1 MDKRKVRRSAKK
13 RIYIHNTLSNGA
25 HYFKGK
31 ISDREG
37 NSNLDG
43 ITFDYISALLLLS
56 FSFEA
61 KVNFVGHKLID
72 EWNERKCIKDKV
84 KIIYRYLEI
93 EKDWGKEPLSTVN
106 DLIEFRNTLAHG
118 KPVEVIEDVVIEKE
132 LEPGS
137 ELYKTLGLSD
147 DWEKLCNQAFVSQA
161 YDAVKKIWDTL
172 LKNGGISLHETVSS
186 AFGTVT
192 ILDDE

>member
-1 MDKRKVRRSAKK
+1 MDMRKVRRSAKK

-25 HYFKGK
+25 HYFKGR

-72 EWNERKCIKDKV
+72 GWNERKCIKDKV
-84 KIIYRYLEI
+84 KIIYRSLGI

-137 ELYKTLGLSD
+137 ELDKTLGLSD
-147 DWEKLCNQAFVSQA
+147 DWEKLCNQDFVSQA

-172 LKNGGISLHETVSS
+172 LKNGDISLHETLSS

-192 ILDDE
+192 ILDE